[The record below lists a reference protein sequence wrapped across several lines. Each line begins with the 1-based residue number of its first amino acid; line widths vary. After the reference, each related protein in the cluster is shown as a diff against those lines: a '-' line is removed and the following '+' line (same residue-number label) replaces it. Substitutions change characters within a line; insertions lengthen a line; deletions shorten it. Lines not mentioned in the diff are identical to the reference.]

1 MKQNVKK
8 ICKLC
13 LVSCFSAGALLSL
26 NSCESTEP
34 PHSTALWE
42 EDNTQ
47 TDVALLQQK
56 NALQTINYI
65 NWLCALVNPGELENY
80 HFNKIDLEFAYQTL
94 TPDSLNFRSIPD
106 KTSVALIQDIE
117 NYILELRIAKKDRD
131 LLEELYKREKRKA
144 FFAVLPTNMAVIVD
158 ANWKQLLANV
168 AQTLFYSYMNY
179 RKIKESIEI
188 QYQKDSW
195 ELDKGVLNSI
205 HKRNLAMLN
214 HQWNLENDFGIDD
227 SKRVSEKDARELL
240 KYVHRANSE
249 VGEISHVYNILKGEE
264 DKYAYFPIYW
274 YYRGCYAYTYDPRVK
289 ISELSREE
297 KKDRELRI
305 KDAQKCFEKY
315 QDLVAGL
322 LRKNPM
328 LADVAVRSIQLE
340 LINST
345 GFLRKNFIKKQLE
358 IIENN
363 ILLEKDEDKYLF
375 CGLVYLKILKEP
387 LKAVSFF
394 EKAEGFLRMGYKDG
408 LHDFVGELEDKTE
421 LTLENNQGLS
431 VENASADNSKRMM
444 PGADLLFFSRF
455 SRYYSQIKAS
465 PEDFI
470 YIIQRLV
477 KEPETNLLEILFYG
491 ANVETAKNKHKYAVE
506 LIPQVLGM
514 QVSEEEY
521 PELKI
526 STGRYSAPVGDKGF
540 PYPLQMSLTYHD
552 KWWSS
557 DVFEFTY
564 PLNFFFLRSV
574 EYHVKL
580 QKETQPISA
589 YKVEM
594 PHTVIFLKN
603 SDLRQCKINFKV
615 RLDAEDIRKSGA
627 THICFEASHKLFNF
641 SVRYAVKDFLDENG
655 EFVDGKTVDGYMQ
668 FTLKKAEIQKLKA
681 EIDLQSNSLIPSSRQ
696 K

>member
-8 ICKLC
+8 ICNLC
-13 LVSCFSAGALLSL
+13 LVSCFSASALLSL

-34 PHSTALWE
+34 SHSSALLE
-42 EDNTQ
+42 EDNIQ

-106 KTSVALIQDIE
+106 KTAVALIQDIE
-117 NYILELRIAKKDRD
+117 NYILKLRIAKKDRD
-131 LLEELYKREKRKA
+131 LLDELYKREKRKA
-144 FFAVLPTNMAVIVD
+144 FFAALPMNMAVIVD

-195 ELDKGVLNSI
+195 ELDKDILGSI
-205 HKRNLAMLN
+205 HEKNQAVLT

-227 SKRVSEKDARELL
+227 SKRVSEEDARKLL

-249 VGEISHVYNILKGEE
+249 VGEIRHVYNILKGEE

-274 YYRGCYAYTYDPRVK
+274 YYRGCYAYTYEPGVK
-289 ISELSREE
+289 INELSREE

-387 LKAVSFF
+387 QKAVSFF

-465 PEDFI
+465 PEDFCAELHGNRNRAASERNGLGNPHRVHALRPDENAHDPEPAECPRKAPQEKI
-470 YIIQRLV
+470 HNPNKCTAGVPRDTSASPVRKAVRRKSADPEFPAKPNRAIPHKASAHRRSSSAATRISVQNAAAVPLRCRAPEKPGKTPPPPQSPPHTRLHSEV
-477 KEPETNLLEILFYG
+477 NSFSSEHSIVSRYYSIKLENLQNRFIFFP
-491 ANVETAKNKHKYAVE
+491 A
-506 LIPQVLGM
+506 
-514 QVSEEEY
+514 
-521 PELKI
+521 KI
-526 STGRYSAPVGDKGF
+526 SAGAGKFSFF
-540 PYPLQMSLTYHD
+540 PFQ
-552 KWWSS
+552 
-557 DVFEFTY
+557 
-564 PLNFFFLRSV
+564 
-574 EYHVKL
+574 
-580 QKETQPISA
+580 
-589 YKVEM
+589 
-594 PHTVIFLKN
+594 
-603 SDLRQCKINFKV
+603 
-615 RLDAEDIRKSGA
+615 
-627 THICFEASHKLFNF
+627 
-641 SVRYAVKDFLDENG
+641 
-655 EFVDGKTVDGYMQ
+655 
-668 FTLKKAEIQKLKA
+668 
-681 EIDLQSNSLIPSSRQ
+681 DLQNRIVTLYYSSCS
-696 K
+696 